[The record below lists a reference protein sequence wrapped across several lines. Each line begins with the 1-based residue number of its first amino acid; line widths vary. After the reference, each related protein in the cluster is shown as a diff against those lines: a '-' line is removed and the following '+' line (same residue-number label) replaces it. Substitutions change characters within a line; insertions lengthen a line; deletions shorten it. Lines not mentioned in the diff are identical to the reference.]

1 MTLTP
6 RAGFLIHFPLQPPP
20 EDQAMLQFFSA
31 STRMVNS
38 RRAMTECLE
47 AALGE
52 GNTDCDLIIIHA
64 SLGHD
69 YPALLAEARRLAPSA
84 RVVGSSCCGIVGR
97 EGVSESMKDL
107 AIMAVRGATEIAVA
121 AVDGIYG
128 HNSYEKSVE
137 LATQLQAAQAGVNMV
152 YLLASGIDIADDR
165 CIDGLESVFG
175 PQVTIFGATSADNMK
190 GIASFQMVDDQLY
203 EHAAFAVGFA
213 DPSLEVITQ
222 ATHGFVA
229 VGEPLVVTRSEDN
242 RILELDG
249 RPAWG
254 EFTRRLALPESATC
268 GDTIPIG
275 ALAERL
281 SPELAAEYGND
292 HILRVVTKRDT
303 DGAMHYATS
312 CPEGTRL
319 WLTVRDEDRIFNDMD
334 RMMNQMLE
342 RIAGREIV
350 AVFHAD
356 CLARGRF
363 LFNRVMK
370 EELVSR
376 MQFPLSRDGQIP
388 PWLGIYGFGEFAR
401 LGGDNEYHNYTTALY
416 VLCRGQAT

>member
-1 MTLTP
+1 
-6 RAGFLIHFPLQPPP
+6 
-20 EDQAMLQFFSA
+20 MLQFFSA

-38 RRAMTECLE
+38 RRAIAECLE

-52 GNTDCDLIIIHA
+52 GDTDCDLVIIHA

-69 YPALLAEARRLAPSA
+69 YPALLAETRQLAPSA
-84 RVVGSSCCGIVGR
+84 RVVGNSCCGIVGR

-107 AIMAVRGATEIAVA
+107 AIMAVRGASEMAVA

-128 HNSYEKSVE
+128 HNSFEKSAE
-137 LATQLQAAQAGVNMV
+137 LAAQLKAANSGVNMV
-152 YLLASGIDIADDR
+152 FLMASGIDIADDR
-165 CIDGLESVFG
+165 CIAGIESVLG
-175 PQVTIFGATSADNMK
+175 PQVTIFGATSADNMR
-190 GIASFQMVDDQLY
+190 GIASFQMVDDQVF
-203 EHAAFAVGFA
+203 EHAAYAVGFA

-229 VGEPLVVTRSEDN
+229 VGEPLVVTRSEGN

-254 EFTRRLALPESATC
+254 EYTRRLALPESASC

-292 HILRVVTKRDT
+292 HILRVVTKRDP
-303 DGAMHYATS
+303 DGAMHYATT

-334 RMMNQMLE
+334 RMMDQMVA

-370 EELVSR
+370 EELVGR
-376 MQFPLSRDGQIP
+376 MQFPLSHEGQVP
-388 PWLGIYGFGEFAR
+388 PWLGMYGFGEFAR
-401 LGGDNEYHNYTTALY
+401 LGGDNEYHNYTTAIY
-416 VLCRGQAT
+416 ALCRDQAA